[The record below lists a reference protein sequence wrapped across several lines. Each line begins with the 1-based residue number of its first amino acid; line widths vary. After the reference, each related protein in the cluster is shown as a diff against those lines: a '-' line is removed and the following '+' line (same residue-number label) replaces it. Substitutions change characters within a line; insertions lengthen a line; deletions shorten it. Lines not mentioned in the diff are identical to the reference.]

1 MQQLTARGRA
11 IEEGSFGVIDA
22 EAGPHHFS
30 PSEWQVVRRVIHA
43 TADFEFQGIT
53 TFHQQAVTAGIAALR
68 RGAPI
73 VADVQMIEAG
83 LNRDR
88 LAVFGCSSHNFISDS
103 EVIAEAKS
111 RGETRAVIAMR
122 RARALL
128 DGGIAAIGNAPTA
141 LLEIGR
147 MVREEGIRPALVIG
161 VPVGFVNAAESK
173 EAMLGLPVPAIVTR
187 GRKGGSP
194 IAVAIVHALLMLA
207 EANTE
212 SSAPVLI
219 PHDTVEK
226 SLQSPF
232 DKGGKR
238 EARGDLEPQPN
249 HAPFS
254 NILSHAGAG
263 TVMIVGIGN
272 DGLQG
277 LSRRALEEIWR
288 ADLLCGGERHLR
300 FFPAHPAEKHVIR
313 SNLSDLATLLASA
326 RHRRAVVLASGD
338 PGFYGVARFLIKAL
352 GKERVSILPAPSAMQ
367 EAFARIKEPWDDA
380 LLLSVH
386 GRSMQGLVET
396 ISGHDKVAL
405 FTDPTNAPPAI
416 AQALLAADIND
427 YVAYVCENL
436 GAPDECVRVFDLTT
450 LAETTDIAPLN
461 TLILLREGRV

>member
-1 MQQLTARGRA
+1 MSSEMQQLTARGRA

-43 TADFEFQGIT
+43 TADFEFQVLT

-83 LNRDR
+83 LNRER
-88 LAVFGCSSHNFISDS
+88 LAVFGCSLHNFISNP
-103 EVIAEAKS
+103 EVIAEAKN
-111 RGETRAVIAMR
+111 RGETRAVIAMH

-128 DGGIAAIGNAPTA
+128 DGGIVAIGNAPTA
-141 LLEIGR
+141 LLEISR
-147 MVREEGIRPALVIG
+147 MVREEGLRPALVIG

-212 SSAPVLI
+212 LAAPV
-219 PHDTVEK
+219 PA
-226 SLQSPF
+226 F
-232 DKGGKR
+232 
-238 EARGDLEPQPN
+238 
-249 HAPFS
+249 HAQAS
-254 NILSHAGAG
+254 D
-263 TVMIVGIGN
+263 VMIVGIGN
-272 DGLQG
+272 DGPSG
-277 LSRRALEEIWR
+277 LSRRALAEIWS
-288 ADLLCGGERHLR
+288 AELLCGGERHLS
-300 FFPAHPAEKHVIR
+300 FFANHPVEKHIIR
-313 SNLSDLATLLASA
+313 ANLSDIAARLAHAQE
-326 RHRRAVVLASGD
+326 RRVVVLASGD
-338 PGFYGVARFLIKAL
+338 PGFYGIARFLIKTL
-352 GKERVSILPAPSAMQ
+352 GKERVTILPAPSAMQ

-396 ISGHDKVAL
+396 IRGHDKVAL
-405 FTDPTNAPPAI
+405 FTDATNSPPVI
-416 AQALLAADIND
+416 AQALLAAGVDG
-427 YVAYVCENL
+427 YSAYVCENL
-436 GAPDECVRVFDLTT
+436 GAPDERVRVFDLMT
-450 LAETTDIAPLN
+450 LTETTDIASLN
-461 TLILLREGRV
+461 TLILLREVQL

>member
-1 MQQLTARGRA
+1 MSSEMQQLTARGRA
-11 IEEGSFGVIDA
+11 IEEDSFGVIDA
-22 EAGPHHFS
+22 EVGPHSFS

-43 TADFEFQGIT
+43 TADFEFQVLT

-88 LAVFGCSSHNFISDS
+88 LAVFGCSIHNFISDP

-141 LLEIGR
+141 LLEISR
-147 MVREEGIRPALVIG
+147 MVREEGLRPALVIG

-207 EANTE
+207 EAKTE
-212 SSAPVLI
+212 PSAPIFTSPAEAV
-219 PHDTVEK
+219 TVT
-226 SLQSPF
+226 
-232 DKGGKR
+232 
-238 EARGDLEPQPN
+238 
-249 HAPFS
+249 
-254 NILSHAGAG
+254 I
-263 TVMIVGIGN
+263 IGIGN
-272 DGLQG
+272 DGPAG
-277 LSRRALEEIWR
+277 LSRRALAEIWC
-288 ADLLCGGERHLR
+288 ADLLCGGERHLS
-300 FFPAHPAEKHVIR
+300 FFPAHPAEKQVIR
-313 SNLSDLATLLASA
+313 KNLSNISALLASA
-326 RHRRAVVLASGD
+326 QHRRAVVLASGD
-338 PGFYGVARFLIKAL
+338 PGFYGIARFLINTL
-352 GKERVSILPAPSAMQ
+352 GKERVTILPAPSAMQ

-396 ISGHDKVAL
+396 IRGHDKVAL
-405 FTDPTNAPPAI
+405 FTDATNSPTAI
-416 AQALLAADIND
+416 AQALLAAGVDG
-427 YVAYVCENL
+427 YSAYVCENL
-436 GAPDECVRVFDLTT
+436 GAPDERVRVFDLMT

-461 TLILLREGRV
+461 TLILLREARP